1 MSTLVDETRAGGL
14 RGHARPDRAP
24 GRGRATRGAR
34 RAKIV
39 GTIGPTSCAE
49 EQLAALLRAGL
60 DVARLNMAHGT
71 HDQHAAV
78 IAGVRRLAREMDR
91 SVAILL
97 DLQGPKI
104 RTGPLA
110 GGGPVALVE
119 GAPFTITTRPVPGDA
134 HAVSTTYA
142 PLPQDVTVGDT
153 ILLADGLLE
162 LQVLDTTAT
171 DVLCR
176 VVHGGFLHEHKG
188 INLPGVHISA
198 PPLTPKDEADLAFGI
213 AQGVD
218 YMALSFVCQAT
229 DVRQAKALLAQRG
242 AALPVIAKLEKPE
255 ALEHLDEILAVA
267 DGVMIARG
275 DLGVE
280 SPLEGVPLIQK
291 DIILRANRAGV
302 LVITATQMLESMI
315 RRPRPSR
322 AEASDVANAVLDG
335 TDAVMLSDE
344 TAVGQYPL
352 ETVQTM
358 ARIVA
363 EAERESPR
371 LVAALDQVQDPA
383 CALARAAAAL
393 AAHTRARALVVFT
406 KSGFSARLV
415 SKERPTV
422 PILAFTPD
430 RSVYAQLALWWGVT
444 PMTCEFRPT
453 TDEQLTVLQD
463 ALLRGG
469 HAVCGDTVVI
479 MGSLP
484 VMEGGRTNFLKVHR
498 IEEAL
503 EQVG

>member
-1 MSTLVDETRAGGL
+1 MSKLADETRAGV
-14 RGHARPDRAP
+14 RADIRPGQAP
-24 GRGRATRGAR
+24 GRGLVARVAR

-39 GTIGPTSCAE
+39 GTIGPTSCTE
-49 EQLAALLRAGL
+49 EPLAAILRAGL
-60 DVARLNMAHGT
+60 DTARLNMAHGT
-71 HDQHAAV
+71 YDQHAAV
-78 IAGVRRLAREMDR
+78 VADVRRLAREMGR
-91 SVAILL
+91 AVAILL

-104 RTGPLA
+104 RTGSLA

-134 HAVSTTYA
+134 HAVCTTYA
-142 PLPQDVTVGDT
+142 PLPRDVTVGDT

-171 DVLCR
+171 DVRCR

-188 INLPGVHISA
+188 INLPGVCISA
-198 PPLTPKDEADLAFGI
+198 PALTPKDEADLAFGI

-218 YMALSFVCQAT
+218 YIALSFVRQAT
-229 DVRQAKALLAQRG
+229 DVLQAKALLAQRG
-242 AALPVIAKLEKPE
+242 AAIPVIAKLEKPE

-315 RRPRPSR
+315 AHPRPTR

-335 TDAVMLSDE
+335 TDAVMLSQE
-344 TAVGQYPL
+344 TAMGQYPVAAV
-352 ETVQTM
+352 ETM
-358 ARIVA
+358 ARIVV
-363 EAERESPR
+363 EAERESRRP
-371 LVAALDQVQDPA
+371 VHALDQVQEHAP
-383 CALARAAAAL
+383 ALARAAAAL
-393 AAHTRARALVVFT
+393 AAHTPVRAVVVFT
-406 KSGFSARLV
+406 QSGFSARLV
-415 SKERPTV
+415 SKERPAV

-430 RSVYAQLALWWGVT
+430 RSVYDQLALWWGVT
-444 PMTCEFRPT
+444 PILCEFRPT
-453 TDEQLTVLQD
+453 TDEQLTALQD

-469 HAVCGDTVVI
+469 HAVCGETVVI

-484 VMEGGRTNFLKVHR
+484 VLEGGRTNFLKLHR
-498 IEEAL
+498 IDDARERA
-503 EQVG
+503 G

>member
-1 MSTLVDETRAGGL
+1 MSKLLNETRAGGV
-14 RGHARPDRAP
+14 RGHAQPDHAPDR
-24 GRGRATRGAR
+24 GLATRGAR

-60 DVARLNMAHGT
+60 DAARLNMAHGT

-78 IAGVRRLAREMDR
+78 VADVRRLAREMDR
-91 SVAILL
+91 AVALL
-97 DLQGPKI
+97 FDLQGPKI
-104 RTGPLA
+104 RTGSLA
-110 GGGPVALVE
+110 GGPVALVE

-142 PLPQDVTVGDT
+142 PLPHDVVVGDT

-162 LQVLDTTAT
+162 LQVLGTTVT

-188 INLPGVHISA
+188 INLPGVCISA
-198 PPLTPKDEADLAFGI
+198 PALTLKDEADLAFGI

-218 YMALSFVCQAT
+218 YIALSFVRQAA
-229 DVRQAKALLAQRG
+229 DVLQAKALLAQRG
-242 AALPVIAKLEKPE
+242 AAIPVIAKLEKPE

-315 RRPRPSR
+315 AHPRPTR

-335 TDAVMLSDE
+335 TDAVMLSQE
-344 TAVGQYPL
+344 TAMGQYPVAAV
-352 ETVQTM
+352 ETM
-358 ARIVA
+358 ARIVV
-363 EAERESPR
+363 EAERESRRP
-371 LVAALDQVQDPA
+371 VHALDQVQEHA
-383 CALARAAAAL
+383 HALARAAAAL
-393 AAHTRARALVVFT
+393 AAHTPVRALVVFT
-406 KSGFSARLV
+406 QSGFSARLV
-415 SKERPTV
+415 SKERPAV

-430 RSVYAQLALWWGVT
+430 RSVYDQLALWWGVT
-444 PMTCEFRPT
+444 PKLCAFRRT
-453 TDEQLTVLQD
+453 IDEQLTVLQD
-463 ALLRGG
+463 ALLSGG
-469 HAVCGDTVVI
+469 HAVCDDTVII

-484 VMEGGRTNFLKVHR
+484 VLEGGRTNFLKLHR
-498 IEEAL
+498 IDDARERA
-503 EQVG
+503 G